1 MDYNSR
7 TITAT
12 FSPGTTSTTI
22 TVPVMND
29 DVVEGAELFELRL
42 SVDDSSAEFAQV
54 GNRNTAT
61 AQIIDSSS

>member
-29 DVVEGAELFELRL
+29 DVVEGTELFNLEI
-42 SVDDSSAEFAQV
+42 VIDQSSRKNATV
-54 GNRNTAT
+54 GNRTTAT
-61 AQIIDSSS
+61 GQIIDSTG